1 MRRERKRLPNE
12 AVRGYNRVDFYESID
27 VMREV
32 DAAMD
37 AAELYAKEKFAD
49 GFADL
54 VVRKG
59 YKARIMRGSHRGK
72 TWQSRGREMFG
83 RERFDEA
90 MKRAIERKRVSSRAT
105 MQSSA

>member
-37 AAELYAKEKFAD
+37 AAELRE
-49 GFADL
+49 GE
-54 VVRKG
+54 V
-59 YKARIMRGSHRGK
+59 
-72 TWQSRGREMFG
+72 RGRI
-83 RERFDEA
+83 R
-90 MKRAIERKRVSSRAT
+90 
-105 MQSSA
+105 